1 MRLLILEVLEIKEN
15 RLQSYIEI
23 DFNTE
28 AYLES
33 FRL

>member
-23 DFNTE
+23 DFNIE